1 MRRGIAAAVLAT
13 AIAVSASACG
23 SSGGSGSGSAS
34 GANAGPVTITWW
46 DTSDAT
52 NEAPTYKALVAQFEQ
67 ANPTIKVNYVSV
79 PFANAQTKF
88 TAAAAAGKGAP
99 DVLRSDVGWT
109 PGFAQQGFLV
119 PLDGTPAAADK
130 AAFEPQLIQQATY
143 QGKLYGMP
151 EVTDTLGLMYNKALF
166 TKAGI
171 TAAPKTWDELKA
183 DAALVKQK
191 DGVDGFAFNPASYYA
206 MPFLYGEGT
215 DMLDTTSKKLEFN
228 SPAAIKGINTL
239 KDLIASPGVS
249 KLDTTPNGYTNIMDA
264 FESGKVASIIQ
275 GPWETTN
282 VFKGASFSDKSN
294 LGIAAVPAGSAGKAG
309 APIGGHNLV
318 AYAGSDAAHQA
329 AAEKFIAFMTSAA
342 SQTTIATKN
351 ATLPTRQD
359 AYTSAVTAN
368 PGIAGFQAILSA
380 GVPRQPVAHYSDL
393 YGPFGTELTKILSG
407 QESVQQG
414 MSNTTVQAQKLL
426 PDYAAQ

>member
-23 SSGGSGSGSAS
+23 SSGSSASGSAAS
-34 GANAGPVTITWW
+34 AGPVTITWW

-52 NEAPTYKALVAQFEQ
+52 NEAPTYKALVAQFER
-67 ANPTIKVNYVSV
+67 ANPNIKVNYVSV
-79 PFANAQTKF
+79 PFADAQTKF
-88 TAAAAAGKGAP
+88 TTAAAAGKGAP
-99 DVLRSDVGWT
+99 DVLRSDVGWVA
-109 PGFAQQGFLV
+109 GFAQQGYLV
-119 PLDGTPAAADK
+119 PLDGTPAAAEK
-130 AAFEPQLIQQATY
+130 ASFEQQLITQATY
-143 QGKLYGMP
+143 QGKLYGIP
-151 EVTDTLGLMYNKALF
+151 EVTDTLALMYNKAIF
-166 TKAGI
+166 AKAGI
-171 TAAPKTWDELKA
+171 TAAPTTWDQLKA
-183 DAALVKQK
+183 DAAQIKQK
-191 DGVDGFAFNPASYYA
+191 AGVDGFDFNPNSYYA

-215 DMLDTTSKKLEFN
+215 DMIDVANKKLEFN
-228 SPAAIKGINTL
+228 SAAAIKGINTL
-239 KDLIASPGVS
+239 KDLISAPGVA
-249 KLDTTPNGYTNIMDA
+249 KLDTTANGYANIMDA

-282 VFKGASFSDKSN
+282 VFKGSSFTDKSN

-329 AAEKFIAFMTSAA
+329 ASEKLIAFLTSAA

-368 PGIAGFQAILSA
+368 PGIAGFQAVLSA
-380 GVPRQPVAHYSDL
+380 GMPRPANAQYSSL
-393 YGPFGTELTKILSG
+393 YGPFGTELTKILTG
-407 QESVQQG
+407 QESVQAG
-414 MSNTTVQAQKLL
+414 MSNVTVQSQKLL

>member
-23 SSGGSGSGSAS
+23 SSGGTASGSSAS
-34 GANAGPVTITWW
+34 GPVTITWW

-67 ANPTIKVNYVSV
+67 ANPSIKVDYVSV

-99 DVLRSDVGWT
+99 DVLRSDVGWLA
-109 PGFAQQGFLV
+109 GFAQQGFLV
-119 PLDGTPAAADK
+119 PLDGTAASAEK
-130 AAFEPQLIQQATY
+130 SSFEPQLIQQATY

-215 DMLDTTSKKLEFN
+215 DMLDASSKKLEFN
-228 SPAAIKGINTL
+228 SAAAIKGMNTL
-239 KDLIASPGVS
+239 KDLVSAPGVS

-275 GPWETTN
+275 GPWETSN
-282 VFKGASFSDKSN
+282 VFKGAAFADKTN
-294 LGIAAVPAGSAGKAG
+294 LGVAAVPAGSAGKAG

-342 SQTTIATKN
+342 SQVTTATKN
-351 ATLPTRQD
+351 DTLPTRQD
-359 AYTSAVTAN
+359 AYTSAVTSN
-368 PGIAGFQAILSA
+368 PGIADFQAILSA

-393 YGPFGTELTKILSG
+393 YGPFGTELTKMLSG
-407 QESVQQG
+407 QETVQQA
-414 MSNTTVQAQKLL
+414 MSNTTIQAQKLL

>member
-23 SSGGSGSGSAS
+23 SSGGTASGSSAS
-34 GANAGPVTITWW
+34 GPVTITWW

-52 NEAPTYKALVAQFEQ
+52 NEAPTYKDLVAQFEQ
-67 ANPTIKVNYVSV
+67 ANPSIKVNYVSV
-79 PFANAQTKF
+79 PFADAQTKF
-88 TAAAAAGKGAP
+88 TTAATAGKGAP
-99 DVLRSDVGWT
+99 DVLRSDVGWVA
-109 PGFAQQGFLV
+109 GFAQAGLLA
-119 PLDGTPAAADK
+119 PLDGTPAAAQK
-130 AAFEPQLIQQATY
+130 SSFEPQLIQQATY

-151 EVTDTLGLMYNKALF
+151 EVTDTLALMYNKSLF

-183 DAALVKQK
+183 DSALVKQK

-215 DMLDTTSKKLEFN
+215 DMVDVANKKLEFN
-228 SPAAIKGINTL
+228 SAAAIKGMNTL
-239 KDLIASPGVS
+239 KDLVSAPGVS
-249 KLDTTPNGYTNIMDA
+249 KLDTTPNGYANIMDA

-282 VFKGASFSDKSN
+282 VFKGTAFSDKTN
-294 LGIAAVPAGSAGKAG
+294 LGIAVVPAGSAGKAG

-329 AAEKFIAFMTSAA
+329 ASEKFIAFMTSAQ
-342 SQTTIATKN
+342 SQIEIATKN
-351 ATLPTRQD
+351 STLPTRSD
-359 AYTSAVTAN
+359 AYTAAVTAN
-368 PGIAGFQAILSA
+368 PGIAGFQAVLSG
-380 GVPRQPVAHYSDL
+380 GVPRPAVAHYSDL
-393 YGPFGTELTKILSG
+393 YTPFGTELTKMLTG

-426 PDYAAQ
+426 PGYAAQ

>member
-23 SSGGSGSGSAS
+23 SSGGTASGSAAAS
-34 GANAGPVTITWW
+34 GPVTITWW

-79 PFANAQTKF
+79 PFATAQTKF

-99 DVLRSDVGWT
+99 DVLRSDVGWLA
-109 PGFAQQGFLV
+109 GFAQQGFLV
-119 PLDGTPAAADK
+119 PLDGTPAAAEK
-130 AAFEPQLIQQATY
+130 SSFEPQLIQQATY
-143 QGKLYGMP
+143 QGKLYGVP
-151 EVTDTLGLMYNKALF
+151 EVTDTLALMYNKQLF
-166 TKAGI
+166 AKAGI

-183 DAALVKQK
+183 DSALVKQK
-191 DGVDGFAFNPASYYA
+191 AGVDGFAFNPASYYA
-206 MPFLYGEGT
+206 MPFLFGEGT
-215 DMLDTTSKKLEFN
+215 DMLDASSKKLEFN
-228 SPAAIKGINTL
+228 SAPAAKAINTI
-239 KDLIASPGVS
+239 KDLVAAPGVS

-294 LGIAAVPAGSAGKAG
+294 LGIADVPAGSAGKAG
-309 APIGGHNLV
+309 APIGGHNLI

-342 SQTTIATKN
+342 SQVTIATKN
-351 ATLPTRQD
+351 DTLPTRQD

-368 PGIAGFQAILSA
+368 PGIAGFQAVLSS
-380 GVPRQPVAHYSDL
+380 GVPRPAVAHYSDL
-393 YGPFGTELTKILSG
+393 YTPFGTELVKMLSG

-414 MSNTTVQAQKLL
+414 MSNTTVQSQKLL

>member
-23 SSGGSGSGSAS
+23 SSGGSAS
-34 GANAGPVTITWW
+34 GNTAASGPVTITWW

-79 PFANAQTKF
+79 PFADAQTKF
-88 TAAAAAGKGAP
+88 TAAASAGKGAP
-99 DVLRSDVGWT
+99 DVLRSDVGWLA
-109 PGFAQQGFLV
+109 GFAQQGFLA
-119 PLDGTPAAADK
+119 PLDGTPAAAQK
-130 AAFEPQLIQQATY
+130 SSFEQQLIQQATY

-215 DMLDTTSKKLEFN
+215 DMLDASSKKLEFN
-228 SPAAIKGINTL
+228 SAAAIKGMNTL
-239 KDLIASPGVS
+239 KALVTAPGVS

-275 GPWETTN
+275 GPWETSN
-282 VFKGASFSDKSN
+282 VFKGAAFADKAN
-294 LGIAAVPAGSAGKAG
+294 LGVAVVPAGSAGKAG

-329 AAEKFIAFMTSAA
+329 ASEKFIAFMTSAA
-342 SQTTIATKN
+342 SQVTIATKN
-351 ATLPTRQD
+351 DTLPTRQD
-359 AYTSAVTAN
+359 AYTSAVTSN
-368 PGIAGFQAILSA
+368 PGIADFQAILSA

-393 YGPFGTELTKILSG
+393 YGPFGTELTKMLSG
-407 QESVQQG
+407 QETVQQA

>member
-23 SSGGSGSGSAS
+23 SSGGTASGSSAAS
-34 GANAGPVTITWW
+34 GPVTITWW

-67 ANPTIKVNYVSV
+67 ANPTVKVNYVSV
-79 PFANAQTKF
+79 PFADAQTKF

-99 DVLRSDVGWT
+99 DVLRSDVGWLA
-109 PGFAQQGFLV
+109 GFAQQGFLA
-119 PLDGTPAAADK
+119 PLDGTPAAAEK
-130 AAFEPQLIQQATY
+130 SSFEPQLVQQATY
-143 QGKLYGMP
+143 QGKLYGIP

-206 MPFLYGEGT
+206 MPFLYGEGA
-215 DMLDTTSKKLEFN
+215 DMLDVSAKKLEFN
-228 SPAAIKGINTL
+228 SAAAIKGMNTL
-239 KDLIASPGVS
+239 KDLVSAPGVS

-275 GPWETTN
+275 GPWETSN
-282 VFKGASFSDKSN
+282 VFKGAAFSDKTN
-294 LGIAAVPAGSAGKAG
+294 LGVAAVPAGSAGKSG

-329 AAEKFIAFMTSAA
+329 ASEKFIAFMTSAA
-342 SQTTIATKN
+342 SQVTIATKN
-351 ATLPTRQD
+351 DTLPTRQD

-368 PGIAGFQAILSA
+368 PGIADFQAILSA
-380 GVPRQPVAHYSDL
+380 GVPRPAVAHYSDL
-393 YGPFGTELTKILSG
+393 YGPFGTELTKMLSG
-407 QESVQQG
+407 QESVQQA
-414 MSNTTVQAQKLL
+414 MSNSTVQAQKLL

>member
-23 SSGGSGSGSAS
+23 SSGGTAS
-34 GANAGPVTITWW
+34 GNTAASGPVTITWW

-79 PFANAQTKF
+79 PFADAQTKF

-99 DVLRSDVGWT
+99 DVLRSDVGWLA
-109 PGFAQQGFLV
+109 GFAQQGFLA
-119 PLDGTPAAADK
+119 PLDGTPAAAEK
-130 AAFEPQLIQQATY
+130 SSFEPQLVQQATY

-206 MPFLYGEGT
+206 MPFLYGEGA
-215 DMLDTTSKKLEFN
+215 DMLDVSAKKLEFN
-228 SPAAIKGINTL
+228 SAAAIKGMNTL
-239 KDLIASPGVS
+239 KDLVAAPGVS

-275 GPWETTN
+275 GPWETSN
-282 VFKGASFSDKSN
+282 VFKGAAFSDKTN
-294 LGIAAVPAGSAGKAG
+294 LGVAAVPAGSAGKSG

-329 AAEKFIAFMTSAA
+329 ASEKFIAFMTSAA
-342 SQTTIATKN
+342 SQVTIATKN
-351 ATLPTRQD
+351 DTLPTRQD
-359 AYTSAVTAN
+359 AYTAAVTAN
-368 PGIAGFQAILSA
+368 PGIADFQAILSA
-380 GVPRQPVAHYSDL
+380 GVPRPAVAHYSDL
-393 YGPFGTELTKILSG
+393 YGPFGTELTKMLSG
-407 QESVQQG
+407 QESVQQA
-414 MSNTTVQAQKLL
+414 MSNSTVQAQKLL